1 MKGTVQR
8 PHWPA
13 PAEKTATH
21 SRPGEARRTTASTAL
36 DALSE
41 SRIDPSNQITLAILE
56 ESSVARTR
64 GYDPYNKSAPAHRPA
79 DAWHRK
85 RKRD

>member
-8 PHWPA
+8 PDWPA
-13 PAEKTATH
+13 PAAKSATH
-21 SRPGEARRTTASTAL
+21 PDGAQTRRPATTDL
-36 DALSE
+36 DEMMEPPIA
-41 SRIDPSNQITLAILE
+41 PSNQITLSILE
-56 ESSVARTR
+56 ESSVARVR
-64 GYDPYNKSAPAHRPA
+64 GYDPYNKSAAPDRPA

>member
-1 MKGTVQR
+1 MKGTVSR
-8 PHWPA
+8 PPGPA
-13 PAEKTATH
+13 PAETTATH
-21 SRPGEARRTTASTAL
+21 SRPGEARRTTAL
-36 DALSE
+36 DTLSE
-41 SRIDPSNQITLAILE
+41 PRIDPANQITLAILE

-64 GYDPYNKSAPAHRPA
+64 GYDPYNKSAPAPRPA

>member
-21 SRPGEARRTTASTAL
+21 SSPGETRRIASTAL

-41 SRIDPSNQITLAILE
+41 PRIDGSNQITLAILE

-64 GYDPYNKSAPAHRPA
+64 GYDPYNKSAPAHRPV

>member
-1 MKGTVQR
+1 MKGTVPRPQR
-8 PHWPA
+8 PA
-13 PAEKTATH
+13 PAAKTATH
-21 SRPGEARRTTASTAL
+21 PRPGETRRTATTHL

-41 SRIDPSNQITLAILE
+41 PRIDASNQITLAILE

-64 GYDPYNKSAPAHRPA
+64 GYDPYNKAAPAPRPA
-79 DAWHRK
+79 DLWHRK

>member
-21 SRPGEARRTTASTAL
+21 SGPGETRRTASTAL

-41 SRIDPSNQITLAILE
+41 PRIDPSNQITLAILE

-64 GYDPYNKSAPAHRPA
+64 GYDPYNKSAPAHPPA